1 MIKEGLQILAE
12 NPEITTLAMIALG
25 MAFSLPVKRKIWQ
38 RDGGQSVWS
47 GRTDN
52 LEVAHIDH
60 SKTNPNY
67 DSESNGRLLTV
78 DEHLQDHINRE
89 GRNGLPKHQN
99 AWAVQQLKKR
109 AGVSE

>member
-1 MIKEGLQILAE
+1 MIKEGLQVFVE
-12 NPEITTLAMIALG
+12 NPEIVTMAMIAFG
-25 MAFSLPVKRKIWQ
+25 MGFSLPVKRKIWQ

-60 SKTNPNY
+60 SKTNVNY

-89 GRNGLPKHQN
+89 GRNGLPKYQN
-99 AWAVQQLKKR
+99 DWAVKQLKKR
-109 AGVSE
+109 AGVE